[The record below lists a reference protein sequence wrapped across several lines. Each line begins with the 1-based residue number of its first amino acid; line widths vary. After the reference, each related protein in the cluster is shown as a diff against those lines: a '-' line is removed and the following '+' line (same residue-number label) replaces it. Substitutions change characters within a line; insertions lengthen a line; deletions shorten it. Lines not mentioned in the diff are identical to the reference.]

1 MQPIKETPA
10 VAMYIKDIAKTT
22 PLTREEEVVLT
33 TLARRGNR
41 AARKRV
47 MEANM
52 RFVLG
57 VALTYKTS
65 PLGVGDMVNEGMMG
79 LSRAIDKF
87 DPKTGMKF
95 ISYAVW
101 WIRSYIGKAINEY
114 GYSAI
119 RLPANK
125 YKKLFTSMTTGDT
138 SKLNKQE
145 IDLPKDGILLPK
157 KSYSRLHGADEVKIL
172 DRKLYTYNA
181 PVSGPYFGYIGCVAL
196 CDPANYEALYGKEYE
211 PNSLYMKWDDVST
224 NEAEEYIR
232 QISDKIRILKPD
244 YVTDADPETGLCD
257 GCGRFR

>member
-1 MQPIKETPA
+1 
-10 VAMYIKDIAKTT
+10 MYIKDIAKTT

-145 IDLPKDGILLPK
+145 IEMLPLMYRPSNLDMPVDGDSDTNL
-157 KSYSRLHGADEVKIL
+157 SEM
-172 DRKLYTYNA
+172 
-181 PVSGPYFGYIGCVAL
+181 IG
-196 CDPANYEALYGKEYE
+196 D
-211 PNSLYMKWDDVST
+211 PNSLSAVDSLDA
-224 NEAEEYIR
+224 AERDMLVKELLAEMPEPARKAVEQHFFENCSSDELQMDLKLSRERIR
-232 QISDKIRILKPD
+232 QIKNRAIDRLRNSRTQHDSRVGELLRELA
-244 YVTDADPETGLCD
+244 T
-257 GCGRFR
+257 